1 MPIEPAPFQAGF
13 ALAATFGSGIRR
25 SWVPSMGRG
34 LTEARAAV
42 LPVEVGPGK
51 GGTEV
56 EASAEL
62 KPGCGLTLP
71 KSGSPCGLRG
81 ELLQPLVIR
90 ANVMNAKA
98 IEAAVGKRGVGM
110 RETEKRSIEGF
121 LLLAS
126 PLTSLEDSLRARLFV
141 VSRLRVAASPRR
153 FFSLPLPILT
163 CFRNQLD

>member
-1 MPIEPAPFQAGF
+1 M
-13 ALAATFGSGIRR
+13 
-25 SWVPSMGRG
+25 
-34 LTEARAAV
+34 TEARAAV

-62 KPGCGLTLP
+62 KPGCGFTLP

-81 ELLQPLVIR
+81 ELLQPLLIR

-110 RETEKRSIEGF
+110 PETEKRSMEGSHLD
-121 LLLAS
+121 LL
-126 PLTSLEDSLRARLFV
+126 P
-141 VSRLRVAASPRR
+141 
-153 FFSLPLPILT
+153 
-163 CFRNQLD
+163 

>member
-1 MPIEPAPFQAGF
+1 M
-13 ALAATFGSGIRR
+13 
-25 SWVPSMGRG
+25 
-34 LTEARAAV
+34 

-51 GGTEV
+51 GGTGV

-62 KPGCGLTLP
+62 KPGCGFTLP

-81 ELLQPLVIR
+81 ELLQPLLIR
-90 ANVMNAKA
+90 ANIMNAKA

-110 RETEKRSIEGF
+110 LETGNRRIKGF

-141 VSRLRVAASPRR
+141 VSRLRVTASPRR
-153 FFSLPLPILT
+153 LFPLPLPILT